1 MKIALYIIIFIMG
14 TFFGSFTAY
23 AIKRIP
29 KNKKISNEKSSCPN
43 CKHKIGIF
51 DSIPVLSYIL
61 LGGKCR
67 YCGKKISSSYFWTEL
82 LMGFVS
88 LGIYMSIHGIWGTM
102 SLLTLTEY
110 LYLMI
115 FVTTITI
122 IAGID
127 KNNKKIYKPIIF
139 VGSVIGLI
147 HIIYLYFINSAT
159 QVSLYRYIIYV
170 AIICILSFITS
181 KYKYFQY
188 KYILELLIICVYINL
203 YVVSEVFLITAVLTM
218 ILLVADVIVN
228 KRKNRIDNSDILAE
242 NETKQDIPIAFW
254 LCISTIAAILIQ
266 GIVI

>member
-1 MKIALYIIIFIMG
+1 MG

-29 KNKKISNEKSSCPN
+29 KNKKISNEKSSCSN
-43 CKHKIGIF
+43 CKHKLGLF
-51 DSIPVLSYIL
+51 DSIPVLSYIF

-67 YCGKKISSSYFWTEL
+67 YCGKKICPSYFWAEI

-127 KNNKKIYKPIIF
+127 KNNKKVYKPIIF
-139 VGSVIGLI
+139 VGSAIGLI
-147 HIIYLYFINSAT
+147 HIIYLYLINSAT

-170 AIICILSFITS
+170 AIICALSFITS

-188 KYILELLIICVYINL
+188 KYILEVLIICIYINL

-218 ILLVADVIVN
+218 ILLVTDVIIN

-242 NETKQDIPIAFW
+242 NDINQDIPIAFW
-254 LCISTIAAILIQ
+254 LCISTIVAILIQ